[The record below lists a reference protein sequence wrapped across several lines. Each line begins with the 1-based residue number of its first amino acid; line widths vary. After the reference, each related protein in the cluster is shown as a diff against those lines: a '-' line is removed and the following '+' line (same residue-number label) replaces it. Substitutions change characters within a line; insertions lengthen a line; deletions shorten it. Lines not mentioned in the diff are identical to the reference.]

1 MQQSNKYL
9 SRLLLLTIGVSTF
22 LSLILATVTPLWA
35 QVTFNPPKDLAP
47 KKSTGGASRD
57 ASTCSANIA
66 TNTTESVTPLLPKTN
81 IGLTLTQLP
90 TILIYVPQTKAKK
103 AMFTLQDE
111 QGKQYY
117 QTTLSIP
124 AKRGVMAIKLPSSVP
139 ELKTGKNYQ
148 WSLVM
153 ICTQEL
159 EPDSPW
165 VNGWIRRVESQY
177 NFNHQSPLEVAA
189 QLARMGIWYDSLATL
204 AELKRKQ
211 PNNLTIGTYWQ
222 ELLKSVDL
230 NAIAN
235 EQLIN

>member
-9 SRLLLLTIGVSTF
+9 SRLLLLTIELSTC
-22 LSLILATVTPLWA
+22 LSLMLATVAPLWA
-35 QVTFNPPKDLAP
+35 QVTFKPPKDLAP

-57 ASTCSANIA
+57 ASTCSADRA
-66 TNTTESVTPLLPKTN
+66 TNLTASVIPLLPKTN
-81 IGLTLTQLP
+81 IGLTLIQRP
-90 TILIYVPQTKAKK
+90 TILVYVPQTTAKK

-117 QTTLSIP
+117 QTTLPIP
-124 AKRGVMAIKLPSSVP
+124 TKRGVMAIKLPSSVP
-139 ELKTGKNYQ
+139 ALKTGKNYQ

-165 VNGWIRRVESQY
+165 VNGWIRRVELQHSL
-177 NFNHQSPLEVAA
+177 NNQSPLDVATK
-189 QLARMGIWYDSLATL
+189 LAAMGIWYDSLATL

-211 PNNLTIGTYWQ
+211 PKNLAVATSWQ

-235 EQLIN
+235 EPLVN

>member
-1 MQQSNKYL
+1 MQQHKKYL
-9 SRLLLLTIGVSTF
+9 SLPTLLTLGAATF
-22 LSLILATVTPLWA
+22 SLLMLAATPIWA

-57 ASTCSANIA
+57 ASICSADISTSNA
-66 TNTTESVTPLLPKTN
+66 ASVTPLLPKTN
-81 IGLTLTQLP
+81 IGLTLTQRP
-90 TILIYVPQTKAKK
+90 TVLVYVPQTKAKK

-117 QTTLSIP
+117 QTTFP
-124 AKRGVMAIKLPSSVP
+124 VPRQHGVMAVKLPSSVP
-139 ELKTGKNYQ
+139 ALTTGKNYQ

-165 VNGWIRRVESQY
+165 VSGWIRRVESQRSL
-177 NFNHQSPLEVAA
+177 NNQASLAVATK
-189 QLARMGIWYDSLATL
+189 LARMGIWYDSLATL

-211 PNNLTIGTYWQ
+211 PNNPSVSASWQ

-235 EQLIN
+235 EPLIN